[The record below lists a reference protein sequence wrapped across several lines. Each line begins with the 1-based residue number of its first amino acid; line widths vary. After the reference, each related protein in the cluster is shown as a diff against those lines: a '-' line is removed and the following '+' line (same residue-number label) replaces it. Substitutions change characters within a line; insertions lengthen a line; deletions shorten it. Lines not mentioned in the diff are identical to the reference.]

1 MTAHNPVAQVWEC
14 SGCGGPWPCRTRQRE
29 LTATY
34 PRAPASLVTYMSR
47 CMAVARVELSD
58 VPEGALHAR
67 FLGWIRW

>member
-14 SGCGGPWPCRTRQRE
+14 SGCGDPWPCRTRQRE

-34 PRAPASLVTYMSR
+34 MRAPASLVTYMSQ
-47 CMAVARVELSD
+47 CMAVVRVELPD

>member
-14 SGCGGPWPCRTRQRE
+14 SGCGDPWPCRTRQRE

-34 PRAPASLVTYMSR
+34 TRAPASLVTYMSQY
-47 CMAVARVELSD
+47 MAVARVELPD

-67 FLGWIRW
+67 FLGWIWW